1 MYLLE
6 ISNNK
11 FSGRLDAADTAR
23 GAQKNNYFVNFTL
36 YLTNH
41 TYLNGTFLHNY
52 IVGNLLGL
60 FVQLIIFAGRLDS
73 LWTTKILEMPFS
85 FVKLQE
91 LKKSSK

>member
-11 FSGRLDAADTAR
+11 FSGRLDAADTTR
-23 GAQKNNYFVNFTL
+23 VAQKNNYFVNFTL
-36 YLTNH
+36 YH
-41 TYLNGTFLHNY
+41 TYLNGTFLRNY

-91 LKKSSK
+91 LKKSAK